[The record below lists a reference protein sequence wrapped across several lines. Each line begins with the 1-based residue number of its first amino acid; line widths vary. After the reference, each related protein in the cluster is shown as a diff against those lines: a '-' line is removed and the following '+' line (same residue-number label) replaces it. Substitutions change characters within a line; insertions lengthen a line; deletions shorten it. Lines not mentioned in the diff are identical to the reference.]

1 MDFKRCDIM
10 MSISKCVEYI
20 FECLLNPKSL
30 GHETW
35 INDVEDWN
43 QRSDIF

>member
-1 MDFKRCDIM
+1 MDFDRCGIM
-10 MSISKCVEYI
+10 MSISKSVEHI

-35 INDVEDWN
+35 IIGIED
-43 QRSDIF
+43 SY